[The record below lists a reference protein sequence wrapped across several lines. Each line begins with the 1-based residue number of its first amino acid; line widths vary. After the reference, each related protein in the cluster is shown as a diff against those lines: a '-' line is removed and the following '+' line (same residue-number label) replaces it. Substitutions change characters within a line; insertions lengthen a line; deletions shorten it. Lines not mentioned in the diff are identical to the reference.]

1 MKRALQ
7 AHTCITTIQVLFDL
21 YRDTCLTDER
31 LDTACKESLQE
42 LQTACGETLGPDVL
56 HARDRMC
63 VLEHHKLQE
72 KIILISEEHKEAVM
86 FKLI

>member
-7 AHTCITTIQVLFDL
+7 AHITTIQVLFDL
-21 YRDTCLTDER
+21 YKDTCLTDER
-31 LDTACKESLQE
+31 LDTVCKESLQE

-56 HARDRMC
+56 HARDRMLC
-63 VLEHHKLQE
+63 VLEHHKLHE